1 MDGMTK
7 TEGIG
12 LLVGSMGGMPMIGGV
27 GLLKSIRGIT
37 KIGGVWLGLSM
48 LGRLRGA
55 VMVMSEGKST
65 CWQFCPGRGWLVNS
79 WPQRH
84 TGYAG
89 SCAHNGAAHKLA
101 KMQTT

>member
-7 TEGIG
+7 TEGMG
-12 LLVGSMGGMPMIGGV
+12 LLVGSMGGMPMIGGD
-27 GLLKSIRGIT
+27 GLLKSMRGIT
-37 KIGGVWLGLSM
+37 NIGGAWLGLSM

-55 VMVMSEGKST
+55 VMVISDGNST

-84 TGYAG
+84 TG
-89 SCAHNGAAHKLA
+89 
-101 KMQTT
+101 